1 MSSIFPLSTKQQTVW
16 ALLLQGYSHSEIAQQ
31 LRTTLQYIHQTRRN
45 AEHKLSRA
53 LMEVAEATNLQ
64 IKKIRV
70 QEGLLWGYHPG
81 IDCNVVVSY
90 TVRDGIKVWHWVQEP
105 DSIEDSAW
113 IQEMKSYLLNLAQE
127 HRIELSLEQQ
137 HLHPAKLADL
147 LFRQLIPE
155 VQP

>member
-1 MSSIFPLSTKQQTVW
+1 MSSIFPLSAKQQIVW
-16 ALLLQGYSHSEIAQQ
+16 GLLLQGLSHSEIAQQ

-81 IDCNVVVSY
+81 IDRNVVISY
-90 TVRDGIKVWHWVQEP
+90 TVRDGIKVWHWIQEP
-105 DSIEDSAW
+105 ESIADPAW
-113 IQEMKSYLLNLAQE
+113 IHEMKSYLLNLAQE
-127 HRIELSLEQQ
+127 HGIELSPEQQ
-137 HLHPAKLADL
+137 QLHPATLTDS
-147 LFRQLIPE
+147 LFRQLLPE